1 MITFD
6 ILLIKST
13 KHGSVT
19 ESGIK
24 RMMGNMTKAT
34 PVIIFNVRSLDVASH
49 KVKLWLGSKLDGMMK
64 GNIAKPAV
72 KIIQAFVTLAQTKV
86 IASFSISH

>member
-1 MITFD
+1 
-6 ILLIKST
+6 
-13 KHGSVT
+13 
-19 ESGIK
+19 
-24 RMMGNMTKAT
+24 MMGNMTKAT

-86 IASFSISH
+86 IASFFHFALRNTPIAIIKPPIGANHIHG